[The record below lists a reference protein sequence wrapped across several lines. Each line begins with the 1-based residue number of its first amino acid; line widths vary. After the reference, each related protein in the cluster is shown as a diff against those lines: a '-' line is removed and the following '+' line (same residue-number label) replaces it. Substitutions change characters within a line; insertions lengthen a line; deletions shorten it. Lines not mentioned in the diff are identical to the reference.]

1 MTNHFQNRSWLK
13 EIDYTPKEL
22 EYLIDFAAHLKA
34 LKHAHIPHPYLQGKN
49 IALLFEKTSTR
60 TRSAF
65 TVASI
70 DLGAHPE
77 FLGKNDI
84 QFGKKES
91 TADTAKVL
99 GRMFDGIEYRGF
111 AQQTVEDL
119 AKYSGVPVWNGLTD
133 EWHPT
138 QMIADFLTLKE
149 QFGHLKGLTLTY
161 LGDGRSNMGNSLLV
175 TSAMLGV
182 NIHIGAPKSLWPA
195 QNVIDIAQKYADAAG
210 SEVLLTE
217 DAKAAA
223 KGADALYTDV
233 WISMG
238 EKIDVAARIN
248 ALKPYQ
254 INADLV
260 AATGK
265 ADTIIMHCLP
275 AYHDHQTEVGK
286 QLGEEFGMDAL
297 EITDDVFNSEKS
309 VVFDEAENRM
319 HAIKAIMAATLGD
332 LFIPDSLFD

>member
-1 MTNHFQNRSWLK
+1 MNHFQNHAFLK
-13 EIDYTPKEL
+13 EIDFTPKEL
-22 EYLIDFAAHLKA
+22 TYLIDFAAHLKH
-34 LKHAHIPHPYLQGKN
+34 LKQQHIPHPYLQGKN

-65 TVASI
+65 TVAAI

-91 TADTAKVL
+91 TADTAQVL
-99 GRMFDGIEYRGF
+99 GRMFDGIEYRGY
-111 AQQTVEDL
+111 AQATVETL
-119 AKYSGVPVWNGLTD
+119 AKYAGVPVWNGLTD

-149 QFGHLKGLTLTY
+149 QFGHLKGLTLAY
-161 LGDGRSNMGNSLLV
+161 FGDGRSNMGNSLIV
-175 TSAMLGV
+175 TAAMLGV
-182 NIHIGAPKSLWPA
+182 NFHLGAPQSLWPT
-195 QNVIDIAQKYADAAG
+195 QEVIDIAKKYADQNG
-210 SEVLLTE
+210 SELVLTQ
-217 DAKAAA
+217 DATFAAQ
-223 KGADALYTDV
+223 GADALYTDV

-238 EKIDVAARIN
+238 EDVDPAERIN
-248 ALKPYQ
+248 KLKPYQ
-254 INADLV
+254 INAGLV

-275 AYHDHQTEVGK
+275 AYHDHQTVVGK
-286 QLGEEFGMDAL
+286 QLGEQFGMDAL
-297 EITDDVFNSEKS
+297 EITDEVFQSPRS
-309 VVFDEAENRM
+309 VVFTEAENRM

>member
-1 MTNHFQNRSWLK
+1 MNHFQNHSFLK
-13 EIDYTPKEL
+13 EIDFTPQEL
-22 EYLIDFAAHLKA
+22 EYLIDFAGHLKG
-34 LKHAHIPHPYLQGKN
+34 LKQQHIPHPYLQGKN

-65 TVASI
+65 TVAAI

-91 TADTAKVL
+91 TADTAQVL

-111 AQQTVEDL
+111 AQETVETL

-149 QFGHLKGLTLTY
+149 QFGHLKGLTLAY
-161 LGDGRSNMGNSLLV
+161 FGDGRSNMGNSLIV
-175 TSAMLGV
+175 TAAMLGV
-182 NIHIGAPKSLWPA
+182 NFHLGAPKSLWPA
-195 QNVIDIAQKYADAAG
+195 QAVIDIAQQYADQNG
-210 SEVLLTE
+210 SELVLTQ
-217 DAKAAA
+217 DAKFAA
-223 KGADALYTDV
+223 KNADAVYTDV

-238 EKIDVAARIN
+238 EDVDPAERIQK
-248 ALKPYQ
+248 LKPYQ
-254 INADLV
+254 INAELV

-275 AYHDHQTEVGK
+275 AYHDHQTTVGQ
-286 QLGEEFGMDAL
+286 QLGEQFSMDAL
-297 EITDDVFNSEKS
+297 EITDDVFTSPNS
-309 VVFDEAENRM
+309 VVFTEAENRM

-332 LFIPDSLFD
+332 LFIPDSLFA